1 MFGFSP
7 SLEHFCRIL
16 GSCGVEATQ
25 PEFPDLEPVFA
36 PDHTSTALSSQSS
49 SMKRSVKARPGRMN
63 HQKSIRRR
71 AEGHHLHDKTAVL
84 KQRGSCSVTPC
95 GTHDAA
101 PLFAHIQFGL
111 KGANYRGGEIRG
123 QIAVYRDDG
132 DDDEN

>member
-7 SLEHFCRIL
+7 SLEHFCRIF

-36 PDHTSTALSSQSS
+36 RDHTLTALSSQSS
-49 SMKRSVKARPGRMN
+49 SIKLLGWLGLTGP
-63 HQKSIRRR
+63 
-71 AEGHHLHDKTAVL
+71 
-84 KQRGSCSVTPC
+84 
-95 GTHDAA
+95 

-111 KGANYRGGEIRG
+111 KGANYPASEIRG
-123 QIAVYRDDG
+123 QIVAHCGDG

>member
-1 MFGFSP
+1 
-7 SLEHFCRIL
+7 
-16 GSCGVEATQ
+16 
-25 PEFPDLEPVFA
+25 
-36 PDHTSTALSSQSS
+36 
-49 SMKRSVKARPGRMN
+49 MN

-101 PLFAHIQFGL
+101 PLFVHIQFGL
-111 KGANYRGGEIRG
+111 KGANYPGGEIRG
-123 QIAVYRDDG
+123 QIAVHRDDG